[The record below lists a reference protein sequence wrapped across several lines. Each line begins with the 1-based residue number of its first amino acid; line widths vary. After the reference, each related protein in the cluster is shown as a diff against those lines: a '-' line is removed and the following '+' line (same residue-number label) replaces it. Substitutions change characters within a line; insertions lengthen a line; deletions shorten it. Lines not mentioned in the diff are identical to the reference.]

1 MSLLTRGGIAMIE
14 SETITMTMEL
24 SYYNVGELL
33 YGQAYYVWNSADPN
47 KRIIIWEE
55 ILKLAEEFDRL
66 PDLGQICEIVE
77 KY

>member
-1 MSLLTRGGIAMIE
+1 MIE
-14 SETITMTMEL
+14 SETTTITMEL

-55 ILKLAEEFDRL
+55 ILKFVKEFNGL
-66 PDLGQICEIVE
+66 PDLGQICDIVE